1 MAQLPEEAMKCPGQD
16 SRYWGPEAIFETS
29 CPSCGGPI
37 EFFKDEG
44 SRRCRKCGLK
54 VLNPKMDFGCAA
66 YCKFAA
72 QCLGD
77 LPPEVVAKRSDLLKD
92 RVAAEVKKHLGRDF
106 RRIARALKVV
116 EYAGKIQRTEKA
128 DQAVVTLAAYLSTV
142 APGLPQTKPDGIAP
156 QAPEDGVHPARDIL
170 ARTGAPDDLTATV
183 LEILKRLD
191 NSESPMESA
200 NFRVVHDA
208 VRIAALEEAQK
219 EKPRSPGEL
228 AEAIENSLLTESGR
242 KTAAEVFGM
251 VSAEPP
257 GTW

>member
-1 MAQLPEEAMKCPGQD
+1 MKCPGQD
-16 SRYWGPEAIFETS
+16 SRYWGPEAIFEAS

-92 RVAAEVKKHLGRDF
+92 RVAAEVKKHLGRNF
-106 RRIARALKVV
+106 KRIARALKVV
-116 EYAGKIQRTEKA
+116 EYAGKILQSEGA
-128 DQAVVTLAAYLSTV
+128 DQAVVTLAAYLSSV
-142 APGLPQTKPDGIAP
+142 DREHMQTGSEGSAP
-156 QAPEDGVHPARDIL
+156 QSPYSSVHPARDIL
-170 ARTGAPDDLTATV
+170 ARTSAPEDLAAAV
-183 LEILKRLD
+183 LEILKQLG
-191 NSESPMESA
+191 NSEGLMELESA

-208 VRIAALEEAQK
+208 VQIAGLEEAQK
-219 EKPRSPGEL
+219 EKPCPQGEL
-228 AEAIENSLLTESGR
+228 AKTIAKSLLTESGR
-242 KTAAEVFGM
+242 KTAGELFGIS
-251 VSAEPP
+251 VE
-257 GTW
+257 TT